1 MNALETSISEKKKEK
16 KKEVSELFLAY
27 SVIFLGF
34 IFKKLDVFVKKK
46 N

>member
-1 MNALETSISEKKKEK
+1 MNALETSIYEKE

-34 IFKKLDVFVKKK
+34 ILKKSDAFVKKK
-46 N
+46 IILR